1 MSYWSHHPE
10 KLDEIT
16 TNFLPEP
23 WKIQVELGEIELC
36 DVPDDIRFEAM
47 GEGAEDYWDTMAD
60 HARDMAKE
68 EKLK

>member
-23 WKIQVELGEIELC
+23 WKTQVELGEIELY
-36 DVPDDIRFEAM
+36 DIPDDIKFEAM
-47 GEGAEDYWDTMAD
+47 GEGVEDYWGTMAD